1 MITFTAHER
10 DSEFEDIAA
19 RAEAIL
25 FVKEGF
31 AWLALFFPLLW
42 LIYHRMWVVF
52 AGFVAILIL
61 LEAGVVLL
69 GLEDGVAVISTI
81 ALSGVFALLAND
93 LRRWTLARR
102 GYRLVDLVNGRDRGE
117 CESKFFARWLASG
130 GRQAKAAPKAVKH
143 AKPAPATSNK
153 PPIEGEEIIGL
164 FPEPGK

>member
-1 MITFTAHER
+1 
-10 DSEFEDIAA
+10 
-19 RAEAIL
+19 
-25 FVKEGF
+25 
-31 AWLALFFPLLW
+31 
-42 LIYHRMWVVF
+42 
-52 AGFVAILIL
+52 L

-69 GLEDGVAVISTI
+69 GVEDGVAVISTI

-117 CESKFFARWLASG
+117 CESKFFTRWLASG
-130 GRQAKAAPKAVKH
+130 GTQAEFTPKAVKH
-143 AKPAPATSNK
+143 AKPAPATSGK

>member
-1 MITFTAHER
+1 MITYTAHER
-10 DSEFEDIAA
+10 DSEAQDIAA

-42 LIYHRMWVVF
+42 LIYHRMWIVLT
-52 AGFVAILIL
+52 GFVAIIIL

-69 GLEDGVAVISTI
+69 GLEDDVAVIATI

-117 CESKFFARWLASG
+117 CESKFFTRWLASG
-130 GRQAKAAPKAVKH
+130 GAQAETAPKTVKRSN
-143 AKPAPATSNK
+143 PAPATPGKS
-153 PPIEGEEIIGL
+153 PSGGEEVIGL